1 VSPKRTRQTQRQWRR
16 VDLHLHTPASSD
28 YQAAGASYLDILRA
42 AAARGLDLIAFT
54 DHNSIAGYARMLA
67 DVEALEL
74 LERLKRLHAE
84 ERQRLEEY
92 RRLRQKVLILPGF
105 EFTAT
110 LGFHIL
116 GVFPE
121 TKSVREIEHILLDLN
136 VPADKLDQG
145 SSEVGATV
153 DVLTAYRVIDEAG
166 GIAMAAHVNSSH
178 GVAMRGLGFGG
189 QTKIAY
195 TQDPHL
201 MALEVTDLE
210 QKGKRTT
217 ANFFNGTKPEYPRR
231 MHCIQGSDAHRLAT
245 DPKNA
250 RNLGVGD
257 RVTELLL
264 DEVGFDALRELFRS
278 TDFARSRPYRP
289 SRAPLDFIR
298 AAREAGPSIVQS
310 FHESYARR
318 GGRLKAIIADVCAF
332 ANTNGG
338 TVYVGAPGDP
348 RKRAAGVA
356 NAKEA
361 VRTIGQASQVITP
374 PLEVSIDVHKSG
386 SVNVVRVIVP
396 RGEDAPYAVDDN
408 RIYLRVESETTLAV
422 RDEIV
427 QLVGR
432 RQERGRAATAEPATP
447 EEPAGATPHAQR
459 GELEGGAEGGAPRT
473 GVEIVASHE
482 RNGRWYHT
490 MRDLRNGNVVKN
502 VTQKSAR
509 KLWHYAISQ
518 HEKGALDT
526 AKLTWAGDLAL
537 VGRSQRAGKQRYDLA
552 QRLPDGSLRIY
563 YGVTEDGIHGP
574 WRRLAGLED

>member
-1 VSPKRTRQTQRQWRR
+1 MTGVSN
-16 VDLHLHTPASSD
+16 
-28 YQAAGASYLDILRA
+28 LDILRA
-42 AAARGLDLIAFT
+42 AVARGLDIIAFT

-67 DVEALEL
+67 EIEELEL
-74 LERLKRLHAE
+74 LERLKRLHAD
-84 ERQRLEEY
+84 ERQRLDEY
-92 RRLRQKVLILPGF
+92 RRLRQKVLALPGF

-116 GVFPE
+116 GIFPE
-121 TKSVREIEHILLDLN
+121 IKSVREIEHILLDLN
-136 VPADKLDQG
+136 VPAEKLDQG

-166 GIAMAAHVNSSH
+166 GLALAAHVNSSH

-217 ANFFNGTKPEYPRR
+217 AAFFNGAKPEYPRR
-231 MHCIQGSDAHRLAT
+231 MHCIQGSDAHRLT
-245 DPKNA
+245 NDPKNPK
-250 RNLGVGD
+250 NLGVGE

-264 DEVGFDALRELFRS
+264 DDVSFDALDELFRS

-289 SRAPLDFIR
+289 SQAPVDFIR

-310 FHESYARR
+310 FHDSYSRR

-348 RKRAAGVA
+348 RKRAAGVGD
-356 NAKEA
+356 AKEA
-361 VRTIGQASQVITP
+361 VRTIGQAIQSITP
-374 PLEVSIDVHKSG
+374 PLEASIDVHKSG
-386 SVNVVRVIVP
+386 NVNVVRVIVP
-396 RGEDAPYAVDDN
+396 HGEDAPYAVDDN
-408 RIYLRVESETTLAV
+408 KIYLRAESETTLAV

-427 QLVGR
+427 QLVSR
-432 RQERGRAATAEPATP
+432 REARERAAAAAAGLPPPA
-447 EEPAGATPHAQR
+447 AR
-459 GELEGGAEGGAPRT
+459 GEPEGGAPRT
-473 GVEIVASHE
+473 GVEIVASDE
-482 RNGRWYHT
+482 RDGRWYHT
-490 MRDLRNGNVVKN
+490 MRDLRNGNVVQN

-518 HEKGALDT
+518 REKGTLDV
-526 AKLTWAGDLAL
+526 AKLTWVGDLAL
-537 VGRSQRAGKQRYDLA
+537 VNRSAHAGKQRYDLA
-552 QRLPDGSLRIY
+552 QRQPDGSIRIY

-574 WRRLAGLED
+574 WRRLVGLED

>member
-1 VSPKRTRQTQRQWRR
+1 MPSRRKRQTRRQWRR

-28 YQAAGASYLDILRA
+28 YQVTGVSNLDILRA

-67 DVEALEL
+67 EIEELEL
-74 LERLKRLHAE
+74 LERLKRLHAD
-84 ERQRLEEY
+84 ERQRLDEY
-92 RRLRQKVLILPGF
+92 RRLRQKVLALPGF

-116 GVFPE
+116 GIFPE

-136 VPADKLDQG
+136 VPAEKLDQG

-166 GIAMAAHVNSSH
+166 GIAIAAHVNSSH

-210 QKGKRTT
+210 QKGKRAT
-217 ANFFNGTKPEYPRR
+217 AAFFNGTKPEYPRH
-231 MHCIQGSDAHRLAT
+231 MHCIQGSDAHRLT
-245 DPKNA
+245 SDPKTPK
-250 RNLGVGD
+250 NLGVGE

-264 DEVGFDALRELFRS
+264 DDVSFDALRELFQS
-278 TDFARSRPYRP
+278 TDFARSRPYRR
-289 SRAPLDFIR
+289 SQAPVDFIR

-310 FHESYARR
+310 FHDSYSRR

-338 TVYVGAPGDP
+338 TVYVGVPGDP
-348 RKRAAGVA
+348 RKRAAGVGDT
-356 NAKEA
+356 KEA
-361 VRTIGQASQVITP
+361 VRTIGQTIQSITP
-374 PLEVSIDVHKSG
+374 PLGASIDVHKSG
-386 SVNVVRVIVP
+386 NVNVVRVIVP
-396 RGEDAPYAVDDN
+396 RGADAPYAVDDN
-408 RIYLRVESETTLAV
+408 KIYLRVESETTLAV

-427 QLVGR
+427 QLVSR
-432 RQERGRAATAEPATP
+432 REEGERAAAVAEPAP
-447 EEPAGATPHAQR
+447 LAGPVVN
-459 GELEGGAEGGAPRT
+459 GAVASPRT
-473 GVEIVASHE
+473 GVEIVASDE
-482 RNGRWYHT
+482 RDGRWYHT
-490 MRDLRNGNVVKN
+490 MRDLRNGNVVQN

-518 HEKGALDT
+518 REKSTLDVGR
-526 AKLTWAGDLAL
+526 LTWVGDLAL
-537 VGRSQRAGKQRYDLA
+537 VNRSAHAGKQRYDLA
-552 QRLPDGSLRIY
+552 QRQPDGSIRIY

-574 WRRLAGLED
+574 WRRLVGLED

>member
-1 VSPKRTRQTQRQWRR
+1 MSPKRTRQTQRQWRR

-28 YQAAGASYLDILRA
+28 YQAAGVSYLDILRA

-67 DVEALEL
+67 DVEGLEL
-74 LERLKRLHAE
+74 LERLKRLHAD

-121 TKSVREIEHILLDLN
+121 AKTVREIEHILLDLN
-136 VPADKLDQG
+136 VPADKLDHG

-166 GIAMAAHVNSSH
+166 GIAIAAHVNSSH

-195 TQDPHL
+195 TQDSHL

-231 MHCIQGSDAHRLAT
+231 MHCIQGSDAHRLAR

-250 RNLGVGD
+250 KNLGVGE
-257 RVTELLL
+257 RATELLL
-264 DEVGFDALRELFRS
+264 DDVGFDALRELFQS

-289 SRAPLDFIR
+289 SQAPVDFIR
-298 AAREAGPSIVQS
+298 GAREAGPSIVQA
-310 FHESYARR
+310 FHDSYSRR
-318 GGRLKAIIADVCAF
+318 GGSLKAIIADVCAF

-361 VRTIGQASQVITP
+361 VQTIGQAIQVITP

-408 RIYLRVESETTLAV
+408 KIYLRVESETTLAV

-432 RQERGRAATAEPATP
+432 REERGRAAATAEPAP
-447 EEPAGATPHAQR
+447 LAEPAGTGAAPSAQQ
-459 GELEGGAEGGAPRT
+459 GEPEGGAPRT

-482 RNGRWYHT
+482 RDGRWYHT

-518 HEKGALDT
+518 REKGTLD
-526 AKLTWAGDLAL
+526 AGRLTWVLDLAL
-537 VGRSQRAGKQRYDLA
+537 VNRSQHAGKQRYDLA
-552 QRLPDGSLRIY
+552 QRLPDGSIRVY
-563 YGVTEDGIHGP
+563 YGVTEDGMHGP